1 MEPNIYLFEDHGINH
16 NLIDPDALF
25 IVNKLRD
32 SGFTAYLV
40 GGCVRDIL
48 VDEKPKDFDISTSAL
63 PEQIKQIFKKNCLLI
78 GRRFRLAHIRFG
90 KKVFEVSTFRAG
102 NIEDSEL
109 IIRDN
114 EWGTPKEDAIRRDF
128 SINGL
133 FYDPYHQTV
142 IDYVNGWEDLKQGII
157 RSIGNPDT
165 RFKQDPVRMIRL
177 LKFQARFDWK
187 IDSECLEALE
197 NCREDIKKSAPARI
211 LEELL
216 RMLESGHAADFI
228 RLLSKHKILALLIP
242 KLDEFLTTEDGKQI
256 FNFLETIDEIHRR
269 NPKVKLKRPLLI
281 GCLIFP
287 FVQKEVEER
296 FLKSGKMP
304 NLGEL
309 TILVGSLIREF
320 MASSFTHFPK
330 KLSAATTYTITTQY
344 RLTPLEKKKKT
355 RFKFLHDKDFPLAL
369 KFLKIRALM
378 DEELAEIYFKWEN
391 MFKKMKHHHP
401 DKKPK
406 YVSRRRGKKSG
417 QRSN

>member
-16 NLIDPDALF
+16 HFIDPDALF
-25 IVNKLRD
+25 IVNRLRD

-48 VDEKPKDFDISTSAL
+48 VNEKPKDFDISTSAL
-63 PEQIKQIFKKNCLLI
+63 PEQLKQIFKKNCLLI

-102 NIEDSEL
+102 NIEESEL
-109 IIRDN
+109 IVRDN

-187 IDSECLEALE
+187 IDPECLKALE

-216 RMLESGHAADFI
+216 RMLESGHAAEFI
-228 RLLSKHKILALLIP
+228 RLLSEHEMLGLLIP
-242 KLDEFLTTEDGKQI
+242 KLEEFLKSPEGQQV
-256 FNFLETIDEIHRR
+256 FNYLETIDEIHRR
-269 NPKVKLKRPLLI
+269 NPKVKLKRSLLI

-287 FVQKEVEER
+287 FVQKDVEER
-296 FLKSGKMP
+296 FLKSGKTP

-309 TILVGSLIREF
+309 TILVGSSIREF
-320 MASSFTHFPK
+320 MALSFTHFPK
-330 KLSAATTYTITTQY
+330 KLSAAATYIITTQY

-369 KFLKIRALM
+369 KFLKIRVLI
-378 DEELAEIYFKWEN
+378 DEELAEIYFNWEN
-391 MFKKMKHHHP
+391 MVKKIKHHHP
-401 DKKPK
+401 ERKTK
-406 YVSRRRGKKSG
+406 YASRQRGKKSDR
-417 QRSN
+417 RSN